1 MINQVTGMELKIDR
15 VLNGHCPICDAK
27 LYSHVTD
34 DLRVIPGNIPV
45 KRVILDGLAVEVCA
59 VHPTP
64 KGGSEA

>member
-34 DLRVIPGNIPV
+34 DLRVI
-45 KRVILDGLAVEVCA
+45 LDGLAVEVCA
-59 VHPTP
+59 GQAGH
-64 KGGSEA
+64 